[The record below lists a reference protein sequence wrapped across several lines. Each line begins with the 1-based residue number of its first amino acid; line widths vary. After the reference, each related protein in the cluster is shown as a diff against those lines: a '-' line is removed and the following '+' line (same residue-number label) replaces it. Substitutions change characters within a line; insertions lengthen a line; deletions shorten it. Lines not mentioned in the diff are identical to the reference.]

1 MEIILLERAN
11 NIFSQWWL
19 HIKHEPI
26 LNIAGLFI
34 VSIIMSVFITLVIGY
49 AYQLYLFF
57 KQGENYK
64 APVFTIKRYGAF
76 TGVVISITLIISLF
90 LTVNK
95 TEAYGYYELN
105 GTVQHSINYS
115 NDKILDDRNA
125 YQKVT
130 IGNHRVI
137 VPKSDM
143 ADVDINDEITLVS
156 PNYQFDSIDM
166 IYIDRD
172 KYPPHDAYTIF
183 RNIDSLEGDHHQ

>member
-26 LNIAGLFI
+26 LNVAGLFI
-34 VSIIMSVFITLVIGY
+34 VSIITSVFITLVIGY
-49 AYQLYLFF
+49 TYQLYLFF
-57 KQGENYK
+57 KEGEHYK
-64 APVFTIKRYGAF
+64 APVFTIKRYSAFAGA
-76 TGVVISITLIISLF
+76 VITITLIMSLF
-90 LTVNK
+90 LVANK
-95 TEAYGYYELN
+95 TEAYGYYELKGN
-105 GTVQHSINYS
+105 VQHSINYV
-115 NDKILDDRNA
+115 NDKMLDNRNA

-130 IGNHRVI
+130 IGEHRVI

-143 ADVDINDEITLVS
+143 IDVDVNDKVTLVS

-166 IYIDRD
+166 LYIDRD

-183 RNIDSLEGDHHQ
+183 RNIDVLEGDQH